1 MTRMLTEMVQYSHK
15 MKEEVKA
22 TESEIKQ
29 NIQGTN
35 SEGKE
40 TRTLTNNLELK
51 EEINTQPEQK
61 EAIITQKMRR
71 GLEISGTI
79 LNIPTSES

>member
-1 MTRMLTEMVQYSHK
+1 M
-15 MKEEVKA
+15 KA

-61 EAIITQKMRR
+61 EEIITQKMRR

-79 LNIPTSES
+79 LNIPTSEL